1 MFRLILTAVL
11 LPLAVIFSTSP
22 VGVVSGVAV
31 LVVLI
36 DHIVAALVVLL
47 DHIFTGVSGD
57 LARAA
62 RR

>member
-11 LPLAVIFSTSP
+11 LPLAVIFSTSF
-22 VGVVSGVAV
+22 VGVVIAVAA

-36 DHIVAALVVLL
+36 DHIA
-47 DHIFTGVSGD
+47 TEVSGD
-57 LARAA
+57 RARAA